1 MKQSYTFIIWLGT
14 GLLASILSVS
24 LSIAHPGKVDKTGG
38 HHNHTTS
45 VYHFHT
51 KIQSDTRSGPSQIK
65 PEKARAELQVL
76 LLQVSLKYL
85 GLYSGDLNGKVTNKT
100 THALK
105 SFQLNKGLVI
115 TGFVDDETKDN
126 LFDDLKKKPLNY

>member
-24 LSIAHPGKVDKTGG
+24 LCFSHPGKVDKTGG
-38 HHNHTTS
+38 HHDHKTS

-51 KIQSDTRSGPSQIK
+51 KIKSDPRSGTLQIE
-65 PEKARAELQVL
+65 PEKTRAELQVL

-85 GLYSGDLNGKVTNKT
+85 GLYSGDLNGEVNNKT

-115 TGFVDDETKDN
+115 TGFIDDETKEY
-126 LFDDLKKKPLNY
+126 LFEDLKKKPLNY